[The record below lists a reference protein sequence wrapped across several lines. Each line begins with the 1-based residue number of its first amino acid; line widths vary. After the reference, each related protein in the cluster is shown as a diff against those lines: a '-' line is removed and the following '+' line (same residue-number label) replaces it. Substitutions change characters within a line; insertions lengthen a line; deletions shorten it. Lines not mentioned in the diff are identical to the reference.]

1 MGQKRERGR
10 VDDLPRTRPVYPNNR
25 TRFRLAA
32 RGRPWAMS
40 GREHSTKRYTTS
52 LAAGFQGR
60 SIDALLRICDRLTF
74 TAGLSTGIVSY
85 NRDGL
90 VRRRMRFSR
99 R

>member
-1 MGQKRERGR
+1 MKPAMHSN
-10 VDDLPRTRPVYPNNR
+10 LKPATPF
-25 TRFRLAA
+25 RFEGGHVAGHSGGSRRLAA
-32 RGRPWAMS
+32 V
-40 GREHSTKRYTTS
+40 
-52 LAAGFQGR
+52 FQGR

-90 VRRRMRFSR
+90 VRRRMRFGR

>member
-1 MGQKRERGR
+1 MGSRCGYVGITTGLPPIAADLLHRESRQLR
-10 VDDLPRTRPVYPNNR
+10 
-25 TRFRLAA
+25 
-32 RGRPWAMS
+32 AMS
-40 GREHSTKRYTTS
+40 GREHCTKWYTTS

-90 VRRRMRFSR
+90 VRRRMRFGR